1 MLGRSGL
8 RLALLVVLVAP
19 AAGFLPQAVPLAL
32 KGKGGVGLVLRG
44 SETQKCIR
52 QPASG
57 AGWPPLRVLRLRPAP
72 HCVQAVSTAQLAP
85 GLAPQSSDQCAAAA
99 GFLNSKASTTTLDLE
114 QKKPLVGI
122 LGRCWSVVQEKMP
135 LGKLKA
141 LRVHNRLNRHEKRLL
156 GSRRLH
162 KWMTKQH
169 DKMWGTAVASTRD
182 SVVLEAEEM
191 HQRELQM
198 MQLRSMAFLNSR
210 KRLTEV
216 NLLMGPK
223 DAEPTPE
230 EMEQEVSFLVMNSK
244 RAQEFLDKHLEGVPD
259 LTEDLEADADADA
272 AAEEV
277 EAVVGRE

>member
-57 AGWPPLRVLRLRPAP
+57 
-72 HCVQAVSTAQLAP
+72 
-85 GLAPQSSDQCAAAA
+85 A